1 MDTAGH
7 PRGIIQGRWTG
18 CDSQPIPEVRKVK
31 AADVARL
38 LPADT
43 PRVTPEQ
50 RQTIIRERRRALL
63 ERPYW

>member
-31 AADVARL
+31 VADVARL
-38 LPADT
+38 LPRDT

-50 RQTIIRERRRALL
+50 RQASIRERRRALL

>member
-31 AADVARL
+31 VADVA
-38 LPADT
+38 
-43 PRVTPEQ
+43 
-50 RQTIIRERRRALL
+50 RRRALL